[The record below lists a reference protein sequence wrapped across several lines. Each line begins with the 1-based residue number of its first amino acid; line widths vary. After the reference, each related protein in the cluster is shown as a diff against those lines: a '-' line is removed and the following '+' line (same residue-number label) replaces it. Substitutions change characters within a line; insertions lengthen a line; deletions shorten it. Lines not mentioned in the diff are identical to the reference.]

1 MQRISSACAARM
13 QRTRGVHA
21 APVRARGSGRLR
33 HPGRQRCSLAGCTA
47 VGATWAR
54 RAVARSW
61 VAGRVG
67 GAELAATHRTRSSS
81 MSQCK
86 CIAAEAARFCTH
98 ISTPPKLASSS
109 PQMWR
114 TVSASSSWCD
124 SAAPVSFL
132 RGTQCGIAHQCA
144 RASTPV
150 PVNSAC
156 HACSRRGGSGASSVG
171 RRGFMGADA
180 RRPGKF

>member
-1 MQRISSACAARM
+1 MGEACWWIR
-13 QRTRGVHA
+13 
-21 APVRARGSGRLR
+21 P
-33 HPGRQRCSLAGCTA
+33 
-47 VGATWAR
+47 
-54 RAVARSW
+54 AVA
-61 VAGRVG
+61 
-67 GAELAATHRTRSSS
+67 HRTRSSS

-109 PQMWR
+109 PENIEQWR

-124 SAAPVSFL
+124 GAAPARSFF

-171 RRGFMGADA
+171 RRGLERME
-180 RRPGKF
+180 